1 MLNMNHY
8 VDIAITSTEKNNNK
22 RVGDV
27 LKRCDVGGQ
36 AVIEGVMMR
45 GNNGLATAVR
55 TSKGNIEIDIKKNN
69 KPIIKKHPF
78 LNIPFIRGFFILI
91 DSLRIGMDSLNY
103 SSSFFEDEN
112 EEPSKF
118 EKWLDR
124 KLGKKAN
131 DVIMGFTLMVSF
143 IMAIGL
149 FVLLPTAIASIFKVT
164 GVSYVVLN
172 LIEACIRITILL
184 LYMFLI
190 SKLNDIHRVFQ
201 YHGAEHKTI
210 FCYQY
215 MEDLTVENVKKQG
228 RLHPR
233 CGTNF
238 LFLIMIVSIMVF
250 SFTGWGGI
258 IERLVLRIILIPVV
272 TGISYEI
279 IKWLGKNDSKLS
291 KIIAYPGMKL
301 QLLTTKEPDDKQ
313 IEVAIAAL
321 KAAEGIE
328 DKDKTIEELINTGTS
343 TLKENHIDTA
353 RLDAELLLGS
363 VIEKN
368 RVYLITHKEESV
380 SKENTIKYFDL
391 INKRKN
397 KMPVKYILRQ
407 CEFMGI
413 DFYIEE
419 GVLIPRGDTEILV
432 EEVLKNIK
440 QDEEKEIC
448 DLCCGSG
455 AIGISLAHLR
465 QNIKVDLIDYYPIP
479 EKVTLLNIKK
489 SNLEDR
495 ASFIKS
501 NLLEKV
507 IEDKKKYDILVSNPP
522 YIEAKEIEN
531 LMDDVKKYEP
541 HTALDG
547 GSDGLDFYKKII
559 DQSQMVLRKDGI
571 LAFEIGYNQGEAV
584 KSLMEEHD
592 FKNVKIV
599 KDFASLDRVVIGK
612 LNG

>member
-1 MLNMNHY
+1 M
-8 VDIAITSTEKNNNK
+8 
-22 RVGDV
+22 
-27 LKRCDVGGQ
+27 KRCDVGGQ

-45 GNNGLATAVR
+45 GNKGLATAVR
-55 TSKGNIEIDIKKNN
+55 TSKGNIEIDIKENN
-69 KPIIKKHPF
+69 KPITKRHPL
-78 LNIPFIRGFFILI
+78 LNIPFLRGFFVLI
-91 DSLRIGMDSLNY
+91 DSLKIGMDSLNY

-131 DVIMGFTLMVSF
+131 DVIMGFTLIVSF

-149 FVLLPTAIASIFKVT
+149 FVLLPTVIASLFKVT

-172 LIEACIRITILL
+172 LIEACIRIIILL

-215 MEDLTVENVKKQG
+215 MEELTVENVKKQE

-238 LFLIMIVSIMVF
+238 LFLIMIVSILVF

-258 IERLVLRIILIPVV
+258 VERLALRIILIPVV

-291 KIIAYPGMKL
+291 RIIAYPGIKL

-321 KAAEGIE
+321 KAAEGIKE
-328 DKDKTIEELINTGTS
+328 KDKTIEELINAGTS

-363 VIEKN
+363 IIEKN

-380 SKENTIKYFDL
+380 SKENVIKYFDL

-432 EEVLKNIK
+432 EEVLKHIK
-440 QDEEKEIC
+440 EDEEKEVC

-455 AIGISLAHLR
+455 AIGISLANLR

-489 SNLEDR
+489 NTLENR

-501 NLLEKV
+501 DLLEKV
-507 IEDKKKYDILVSNPP
+507 IKENKKYDILVSNPP
-522 YIEAKEIEN
+522 YIEEEEIEN

-541 HTALDG
+541 HIALDG
-547 GSDGLDFYKKII
+547 GKDGLDFYRKIV

-584 KSLMEEHD
+584 KSLMEEHN

-599 KDFASLDRVVIGK
+599 KDFASLDRVVIGEF
-612 LNG
+612 NG